1 MALSTARKPIDA
13 KRIKRKAGMKSNKYF
28 VFDLDNTLVKTN
40 RANNQ
45 SYKDAIFAVTGK
57 SIVITKNRFTR
68 DDLAS
73 TFPDLSIIQM
83 EMVINAKE
91 TCYPNHITET
101 KLNRQLVKIL
111 ELLYDEGCKP
121 ILLTESRKT
130 RTQQVCNYHKVTHFF
145 SSIYCKE
152 DYPNLTKYEF
162 LRSLGIQVGT
172 VVLFENEQAE
182 IRKAIQCG
190 LNENQIIK
198 VKF

>member
-1 MALSTARKPIDA
+1 
-13 KRIKRKAGMKSNKYF
+13 MKSNKYF

-68 DDLAS
+68 DDLTS
-73 TFPDLSIIQM
+73 TLPDLSTIQIEKIIK
-83 EMVINAKE
+83 AKE
-91 TCYPNHITET
+91 ECYSNHIAET
-101 KLNRQLVKIL
+101 QLNRQLVKVL
-111 ELLYDEGCKP
+111 GLLYDEGRDP

-130 RTQQVCNYHKVTHFF
+130 RTQQVCNYHRFSQFFCKV
-145 SSIYCKE
+145 YCKE
-152 DYPNLTKYEF
+152 DYPNLTKYQF
-162 LRSLGIQVGT
+162 LLSLGIQAGT

-182 IRKAIQCG
+182 IRKAIQYG